1 MSTPQEFVFDHIT
14 TAKHFMLV
22 TDQPI
27 LVSLDVTT
35 TPWSV
40 GVSDDEGA
48 VLLVGSFTH
57 VYVKNESTTN
67 TATVDILVSD

>member
-1 MSTPQEFVFDHIT
+1 MSSPQEFLFTHIP

-27 LVSLDVTT
+27 LVSVDTT
-35 TPWSV
+35 LTQWSV
-40 GVSDDEGA
+40 GTSDDEGA
-48 VLLVGSFTH
+48 VMLIGSFTH

-67 TATVDILVSD
+67 TAIVDIIVTD

>member
-1 MSTPQEFVFDHIT
+1 MTSPQEYEFTHIT
-14 TAKHFMLV
+14 TAKHLMLV

-27 LVSLDVTT
+27 LVSMDTT
-35 TPWSV
+35 TTQWNV
-40 GVSDDEGA
+40 GTSDDEGA

-67 TATVDILVSD
+67 TATVDLVVSD